1 MDRNF
6 RILKSRSDN
15 KVKFSKNNFTS
26 LAYQT
31 AGWLNYEEEYL
42 RQRLE
47 NAKKEGWTRVKV
59 CRLSG
64 VRDNYK
70 INKIFKAKVGSQNHA
85 DDARRLQVC
94 REVLGDG
101 KDTID
106 SIS

>member
-1 MDRNF
+1 MSGQQ
-6 RILKSRSDN
+6 III
-15 KVKFSKNNFTS
+15 FS
-26 LAYQT
+26 AYQT

-59 CRLSG
+59 CRMAG
-64 VRDNYK
+64 QNYK
-70 INKIFKAKVGSQNHA
+70 IIKIFKAKVGSQNHA